1 MALLLH
7 GEVSGADWLSA
18 WHVDPALAG
27 LFTLVATSY
36 GWAAVEAARRGH
48 GLPGWQVAAFFS
60 GMGALAVALLGP
72 PSHYAAVAF
81 SAHMVQHLLL
91 IQLAAPLL
99 VLGRPLP
106 LLLRVLPPTLARRVV
121 QTTVGRAPVRRLLRV
136 AFHPMTAT
144 FAFNGSL
151 IVWHLAPLYE
161 AAVRSPWV
169 HEIEHLAFFG
179 TALLFWAAL
188 IDPPPGTPRP
198 TPTAALLALFTTW
211 MVSDLL
217 GATLTLAREPLYPLY
232 ADASHPWGLTVGD
245 DQRIGGLVM
254 WVGGGVYYAAIM
266 VGVLAAAA
274 RPRLSS
280 WRPGE
285 RSARHSH

>member
-1 MALLLH
+1 MAPLLH
-7 GEVSGADWLSA
+7 GEVSGEDWLSA
-18 WHVDPALAG
+18 WHVEPALAA
-27 LFTLVATSY
+27 LLTLAATGY

-48 GLPGWQVAAFFS
+48 GLPGWQVAAFS
-60 GMGALAVALLGP
+60 GGIVSLAVALLGP
-72 PSHYAAVAF
+72 PSHYAGVAF

-106 LLLRVLPPTLARRVV
+106 LLVRVLPQPVARRVIR
-121 QTTVGRAPVRRLLRV
+121 TTVGRASVRRLLRV
-136 AFHPMTAT
+136 GFHPMTAT
-144 FAFNGSL
+144 LAFNGSV

-161 AAVRSPWV
+161 AAVRSPLV
-169 HEIEHLAFFG
+169 HEVEHLAFFG
-179 TALLFWAAL
+179 TALLFWTAL

-198 TPTAALLALFTTW
+198 TPGAALLALFTTW

-232 ADASHPWGLTVGD
+232 AAASQPWGLTAGD

-254 WVGGGVYYAAIM
+254 WVGGGLYYAAIM
-266 VGVLAAAA
+266 VGILAAAA

-280 WRPGE
+280 LRAGE
-285 RSARHSH
+285 RSARPSH